1 MPICSSRSCVRR
13 RFVALPESPCL
24 PHRWA
29 RRALAGLCAAWLLPL
44 AALAQAPGA
53 PARPA
58 AVSTTASL
66 PVGLSQVTSVE
77 GITEYRLPNGLQ
89 LLLVP
94 DDAKPTTTVNLT
106 FRVGSRHENY
116 GETGMA
122 HLLEH
127 MLFKGTPSN
136 RNVWAEFTKRGLR
149 ANGTT
154 SYDRTN
160 YFASFAANDENLR
173 WYLSWQADAMVNSF
187 IAREDLDTEMTVV
200 RNEFEAGENN
210 PGRVLLQ
217 KTLATMYQWHNYGK
231 SVIGARTD
239 IEKVDI
245 PRLQAFYRQYY
256 QPDNATLIVTG
267 KFNAPQVLGWVAKDF
282 GALPR
287 PARVLPAT
295 YTLDPPQ
302 DGERQVTVRRVGGTP
317 LVYMTYHVPA
327 GSHPDFAAVQLLSQ
341 VLGDTPGGRLHKRL
355 VEARLA
361 AQAFSSAWPLAEPG
375 PLILGASLAPG
386 QGVEQ
391 ARTTMAAI
399 VDGLA
404 AEPVTAEEL
413 ARARTAW
420 LNAWDRGFTDPEAV
434 GVYLSEAIAKGDWR
448 LYFLQRDRVRQL
460 TLADLH
466 RVAGTWLKRDNRTV
480 GIYLPAT
487 DLQRA
492 PQGEK
497 VDVAAAVKDYRGDPG
512 VAQAEAFDPT
522 PATLDART
530 QASRVGGLKV
540 ALLPKTTRGRVVQ
553 ARLALRLGD
562 EKSLFGQDSV
572 ASFTSRLLD
581 KGGAGLTRQQIADEF
596 EKLQAEV
603 AFGGSGQTL
612 SVNINTRRDR
622 LPAVLHLVGR
632 LLREPAF
639 PAEPLEEARQQSLA
653 AIERQRKEPDAIIAN
668 LLARHGNPYP
678 RGDLRH
684 APSFDEMEQDVKAV
698 DIGQV
703 KAFHRRFYSAARGEF
718 SAVGDMDAAAVR
730 QALETAFGSWRAP
743 ADGAL
748 PYVRIPQPL
757 VAVPAQRFVAQ
768 TPDKA
773 NANLRGR
780 LSLPLSDRHPDHAAL
795 MTANFIFGLGGNSRL
810 WKRIRE
816 TDGLSYDVR
825 SVLNWSAID
834 DNTGWEVSAIFA
846 PQNQPRVEA
855 AFKEELARSLQ
866 DGFTQK
872 DLDEGRNALLNFR
885 RLSRA
890 QDDVVAGA
898 LVNNLFLDRRFA
910 FAQQVDDAIA
920 RLTVEQIN
928 AAWRKHIDPTRL
940 SLAWGGDFK
949 TP

>member
-1 MPICSSRSCVRR
+1 MSIWT
-13 RFVALPESPCL
+13 SPCRSWR
-24 PHRWA
+24 H
-29 RRALAGLCAAWLLPL
+29 LAALCAAALLPL
-44 AALAQAPGA
+44 SALAQAPKA
-53 PARPA
+53 PATPA
-58 AVSTTASL
+58 AVANPSAA
-66 PVGLSQVTSVE
+66 PAGLTPVTSVE
-77 GITEYRLPNGLQ
+77 GITEYRLPNGMQ
-89 LLLVP
+89 VLLVP

-127 MLFKGTPSN
+127 LLFKGTPST

-154 SYDRTN
+154 WYDRTN
-160 YFASFAANDENLR
+160 YYASFAANDENLR

-210 PGRVLLQ
+210 PNRVLLQ
-217 KTLATMYQWHNYGK
+217 QTMGAMYRWHSYGK
-231 SVIGARTD
+231 STIGARTD
-239 IEKVDI
+239 IENVDI

-256 QPDNATLIVTG
+256 QPDNATLTVTG
-267 KFNAPQVLGWVAKDF
+267 KFNAPQVLTWVGQTF

-287 PARVLPAT
+287 PTRVLPAT

-302 DGERQVTVRRVGGTP
+302 HGERQITVRRSGGTTM
-317 LVYMTYHVPA
+317 LYMGYHVPA
-327 GSHPDFAAVQLLSQ
+327 GSHPDFAAIELLGS

-355 VEARLA
+355 VEKRLA
-361 AQAFSSAWPLAEPG
+361 AQTAAFAFSLAEPG
-375 PLILGASLAPG
+375 PLFLNAVLAPG
-386 QGVEQ
+386 QDVDR
-391 ARTTMAAI
+391 ARAEMAAV

-404 AEPVTAEEL
+404 TEPVTAEEL
-413 ARARTAW
+413 ERARVSW
-420 LNAWDRGFTDPEAV
+420 LNAWDRGFTDPEEV

-448 LYFLQRDRVRQL
+448 LYFLQRDRVRKL
-460 TLADLH
+460 TLADIH

-480 GIYLPAT
+480 GIYLPAA

-497 VDVAAAVKDYRGDPG
+497 VDVAALVKDYRGDPG

-572 ASFTSRLLD
+572 ASFTARLLD
-581 KGGAGLTRQQIADEF
+581 KGGAGLTRQQIADGF

-622 LPAVLHLVGR
+622 LPAVLQLVGR
-632 LLREPAF
+632 LLREPGF

-684 APSFDEMEQDVKAV
+684 ARSFDELEQDAKAV
-698 DIGQV
+698 NIAQV
-703 KAFHRRFYSAARGEF
+703 QAFHRRFYSAAHGEF
-718 SAVGDMDAAAVR
+718 SAVGDMDIAAVR
-730 QALETAFGSWRAP
+730 QALEAAFGNWRAP
-743 ADGAL
+743 SGGAQ

-757 VAVPAQRFVAQ
+757 VAAPAQRFVAQ

-795 MTANFIFGLGGNSRL
+795 VTANFIFGLGGNSRL

-825 SVLNWSAID
+825 AVMNWSAID

-855 AFKEELARSLQ
+855 AFREELARSLK

-872 DLDEGRNALLNFR
+872 ELDEGRAALLNFR

-890 QDDVVAGA
+890 QDDAVAGA

-910 FAQQVDDAIA
+910 FMQQVDDAIS
-920 RLTVEQIN
+920 RLTVEQVN
-928 AAWRKHIDPTRL
+928 ATWRKHIDPAAL

-949 TP
+949 AP